1 MDRKYCI
8 TAATVLAA
16 SLGVGLAAHAQDELS
31 GDTRLACE
39 AVLCLSTGSPP
50 AECAPALRRYFS
62 ISHRKLAETLKRRS
76 RFLNLCPVA
85 QQTPQMAALITAQA
99 QGAGRC
105 DAAALNA
112 ALRQWAGPKGDQV
125 LIDNRL
131 PAHCMA
137 YVTYAYTDF
146 TGTLPRYVGVPE
158 RGGHWAG
165 PEEYAQALR
174 AYDARVRAEDAA
186 AHGRD
191 VSGDA
196 GGH

>member
-1 MDRKYCI
+1 MERKYFI
-8 TAATVLAA
+8 PAASVLAA
-16 SLGVGLAAHAQDELS
+16 FLAGAAQAQDEFS

-62 ISHRKLAETLKRRS
+62 ITHRRLAQTISRRS
-76 RFLNLCPVA
+76 RFLQLCPTA

-105 DAAALNA
+105 DAAVLNA
-112 ALRQWAGPKGDQV
+112 ALRQGAEPGLT

-137 YVTYAYTDF
+137 YVTHAYTDF
-146 TGTLPRYVGVPE
+146 AGSLPRYVGLPE
-158 RGGHWAG
+158 RGGHWA
-165 PEEYAQALR
+165 PAHEYVQAQR
-174 AYDARVRAEDAA
+174 AYDARIRAEDAA
-186 AHGRD
+186 VHGRD
-191 VSGDA
+191 VPSDA
-196 GGH
+196 GGR

>member
-1 MDRKYCI
+1 MERRYF
-8 TAATVLAA
+8 TAAATVLAA
-16 SLGVGLAAHAQDELS
+16 FLGEAAQAQDELS

-62 ISHRKLAETLKRRS
+62 ITHRRLAQTIRLRGS
-76 RFLNLCPVA
+76 FLRLCPTA
-85 QQTPQMAALITAQA
+85 QQTPQMSALITAQA

-112 ALRQWAGPKGDQV
+112 ALQGAERGAVQV
-125 LIDNRL
+125 DNRL

-137 YVTYAYTDF
+137 YVTHAYTDF

-158 RGGHWAG
+158 RGGYWVAPHD
-165 PEEYAQALR
+165 YAHAR
-174 AYDARVRAEDAA
+174 RTYDARIRAEDAA
-186 AHGRD
+186 R
-191 VSGDA
+191 SDA
-196 GGH
+196 GGD